1 MAETTDMMMTDDES
15 RSAPEVPA
23 EAPVA
28 PAPEAVVPKPATQP
42 KPRASRAAK
51 PETYWATGRRKE
63 AVARVRLIPGSGKI
77 VVNHRQYEDYFPR
90 EIWRLSIRQPLLVAQ
105 QLGKYD
111 VLVNVDGGGATGQS
125 GAIRLGI
132 ARALLK
138 FDESLRKTLRSAGL
152 LTRDPRAKE
161 RKKYGL
167 KGAHKRFQWT
177 KR

>member
-1 MAETTDMMMTDDES
+1 MMSELSMPDDES
-15 RSAPEVPA
+15 SATPA
-23 EAPVA
+23 MPVETPAVAA
-28 PAPEAVVPKPATQP
+28 PAPEAAKPVAQP

-51 PETYWATGRRKE
+51 SDVYWATGRRKE
-63 AVARVRLIPGSGKI
+63 SVARVRLMPGSGKI
-77 VVNHRQYEDYFPR
+77 VVNHKQYEDYFPR
-90 EIWRLSIRQPLLVAQ
+90 ETWRLSIRQPLLVAQ

-111 VLVNVDGGGATGQS
+111 VLVNVQGGGATGQS

-138 FDESLRKTLRSAGL
+138 YDETLRKTLRSAGL

-167 KGAHKRFQWT
+167 KGARKRFQWT

>member
-1 MAETTDMMMTDDES
+1 MMSEFLMPDDES
-15 RSAPEVPA
+15 SATPA
-23 EAPVA
+23 MPVETPVA
-28 PAPEAVVPKPATQP
+28 ASSVPDAAKLAAQP
-42 KPRASRAAK
+42 KPRASHAAK
-51 PETYWATGRRKE
+51 PDVYWATGRRKE
-63 AVARVRLIPGSGKI
+63 SVARVRLIPGSGKI
-77 VVNHRQYEDYFPR
+77 VVNHKQYEDYFPR
-90 EIWRLSIRQPLLVAQ
+90 ETWRLSIRQPLLVAQ

-111 VLVNVDGGGATGQS
+111 VLVNVQGGGATGQS

-138 FDESLRKTLRSAGL
+138 YDETLRKTLRSAGL

-167 KGAHKRFQWT
+167 KGARKRFQWT